1 MQQRGVCTP
10 QLHAVTKDPWCLK
23 TQCSQINKQTFWW
36 GGVGSHCISNSSMQ
50 SSEIFRLWTQADL
63 MVKVSPAVHQ
73 RGLGQITWLLWAS
86 VSLSENRL
94 KQLYVLHRAVE
105 SENEV
110 IWAKCLAWCS
120 APNQPEI
127 KVSYQYT
134 VVNNFSDSA
143 SPSCLEQIPGL
154 GISRSS
160 VMRTL
165 MLNYYS
171 KAQEGQLPPLQGAR
185 GNLVLVSGSFQASHP
200 SWLHCL

>member
-1 MQQRGVCTP
+1 M
-10 QLHAVTKDPWCLK
+10 
-23 TQCSQINKQTFWW
+23 
-36 GGVGSHCISNSSMQ
+36 GSHCISNSSMQ

-154 GISRSS
+154 GFR
-160 VMRTL
+160 
-165 MLNYYS
+165 
-171 KAQEGQLPPLQGAR
+171 EGRHHPSPRFCRRHVSLLPWRLSPTWELPPGPLSPFGAQLPLP
-185 GNLVLVSGSFQASHP
+185 SGSGIIKAK
-200 SWLHCL
+200 LTYVL